1 MQDHARLDVAEL
13 TLLAAIWGA
22 SFLFLRLGAPSF
34 GPLALAFVRVAG
46 AGLFLLP
53 LLAWQGGREGLHELR
68 RDWRPL
74 MLVALLNS
82 ALPFAFFSYA
92 ALSITAGLSS
102 ILNATTPIWGALVA
116 SIWLGQRLDLGRRL
130 GLLVGFG
137 GVVFLAWEQASFKP
151 GGSGWAILACLGATC
166 CYGLAASAT
175 KKYLSH
181 TRPLAVATGS
191 QAFAAVLL
199 ALPAAV
205 QWPAQMPGQTA
216 WLSAIALALLCSGL
230 AYILYFRLM
239 KRAGPS
245 YALSV
250 TFLIPVFAVLW
261 GAVFLGESFTLHMA
275 AGCGIVLL
283 GTALA
288 IGVLRL
294 PQRQAA

>member
-1 MQDHARLDVAEL
+1 MQDHARLNAAEL
-13 TLLAAIWGA
+13 LLLAAIWGA
-22 SFLFLRLGAPSF
+22 SFLFLRLGAPAF

-46 AGLFLLP
+46 ASLFLLP
-53 LLAWQGGREGLHELR
+53 LLAWQGGREGLQELR

-74 MLVALLNS
+74 LLVAVLNS

-116 SIWLGQRLDLGRRL
+116 SVWLGQRLDAGRIL

-151 GGSGWAILACLGATC
+151 GGSGFAILACLGATC

-175 KKYLSH
+175 KKYLGG
-181 TRPLAVATGS
+181 TRSLAVATGS
-191 QAFAAVLL
+191 QLFAAL
-199 ALPAAV
+199 ALAVPAAA
-205 QWPAQMPGQTA
+205 QWPSTPPGATA
-216 WLSAIALALLCSGL
+216 WLSAVALALLCSGL

-239 KRAGPS
+239 QRAGPT

-261 GAVFLGESFTLHMA
+261 GLAFLGETFTLHMA
-275 AGCGIVLL
+275 AGCAIVLL

-288 IGVLRL
+288 TGIVAPFGR
-294 PQRQAA
+294 AKA

>member
-22 SFLFLRLGAPSF
+22 SFLFLRLGAPAF

-53 LLAWQGGREGLHELR
+53 LLAWQGGREGLRELR

-151 GGSGWAILACLGATC
+151 GGSGWAVLACLAATA

-191 QAFAAVLL
+191 QAFAAVQL

-261 GAVFLGESFTLHMA
+261 GAVFLGESFTLHML
-275 AGCGIVLL
+275 AGCAIVLL

>member
-1 MQDHARLDVAEL
+1 MQNHARLDAAEL
-13 TLLAAIWGA
+13 LLLAAIWGA
-22 SFLFLRLGAPSF
+22 SFLFLRLGAPAF

-46 AGLFLLP
+46 ASLVLLP
-53 LLAWQGGREGLHELR
+53 LLAWQGGREGLGELR

-74 MLVALLNS
+74 LLVAVLNS
-82 ALPFAFFSYA
+82 ALPFALFSFA
-92 ALSITAGLSS
+92 ALSITAGMSS

-116 SIWLGQRLDLGRRL
+116 AVWLGQRLDAGRLL
-130 GLLVGFG
+130 GLAVGFA

-175 KKYLSH
+175 KKFLGG

-191 QAFAAVLL
+191 QVFAAFALAVPAGLH
-199 ALPAAV
+199 LPTE
-205 QWPAQMPGQTA
+205 MPGTTA
-216 WLSAIALALLCSGL
+216 WLSAVALAVLCSGL

-239 KRAGPS
+239 HRAGPT

-250 TFLIPVFAVLW
+250 TFLIPVFAVVW
-261 GAVFLGESFTLHMA
+261 GLLFLAESLTARMAIGSAIVFA
-275 AGCGIVLL
+275 

-288 IGVLRL
+288 TGIVAPFGRAT
-294 PQRQAA
+294 R

>member
-22 SFLFLRLGAPSF
+22 SFLFLRLGAPAF

-46 AGLFLLP
+46 AGLLLLP
-53 LLAWQGGREGLHELR
+53 LLAWQGGRSGPQELR

-116 SIWLGQRLDLGRRL
+116 SIWLGQRLDMGRRL

-175 KKYLSH
+175 KKYLGQ

-199 ALPAAV
+199 AVPAAA
-205 QWPAQMPGQTA
+205 QWPSQSPGQTA

-275 AGCGIVLL
+275 AGCAIVLL

-288 IGVLRL
+288 IGVLKL
-294 PQRQAA
+294 PQRQAV

>member
-1 MQDHARLDVAEL
+1 MQDHARLNVAEL

-22 SFLFLRLGAPSF
+22 SFLFLRLGAPAF

-53 LLAWQGGREGLHELR
+53 LLAWQGGRAGLQELR

-116 SIWLGQRLDLGRRL
+116 SIWLGQRLDTGRRL
-130 GLLVGFG
+130 GLLVGFA

-175 KKYLSH
+175 KKYLGQ

-191 QAFAAVLL
+191 QAFAALLL
-199 ALPAAV
+199 AVPAAA

-239 KRAGPS
+239 QRAGPS

-275 AGCGIVLL
+275 AGCAIVLL

-288 IGVLRL
+288 IGVLKL
-294 PQRQAA
+294 PQQRST